1 MQFTFKFI
9 HKKEFTEENFIISYC
24 NLEAYKAIKSF
35 QTWPEYR
42 MLILGPEGSGKSH
55 LAKIFAKEAGGEFIS
70 YDDGE
75 LNLKAKAWILEDIEQ
90 FGDENQLFHKINLA
104 KEHSISLLIT
114 AEFLPRYNLKDLQS
128 RINATATVIIKRPD
142 DGLLRAL
149 LMRHFSDRQLVVSS
163 DVMEYIFTRT
173 ERSFEYIKR
182 LVENID
188 KLSLE
193 QKREITA
200 PLVKKVLEKYMPEN
214 LADESE

>member
-42 MLILGPEGSGKSH
+42 MLILGSEGGGKSH

-70 YDDGE
+70 YDDEE

-104 KEHSISLLIT
+104 KEHSIRLLIT

-128 RINATATVIIKRPD
+128 RINATAKVIIKRPD

-193 QKREITA
+193 QKREITV
-200 PLVKKVLEKYMPEN
+200 PLVGKVLEKYMPEN